1 MPAKRMRSSIVVAI
15 TTPPAP
21 PLGMRE
27 PPASVALE
35 FVTNEHRLIRS
46 MIAEFLGRQGVR
58 EQEDLTQDLWMHLNG
73 RLQRAIPRLD
83 RRRSAMIA
91 MTRNFL
97 RNVRRRNRRVKRRA
111 PAVAS
116 PRPLR
121 G

>member
-27 PPASVALE
+27 TPASVALE

-73 RLQRAIPRLD
+73 RLQRAIQMHPEILSQVLLLADPLPAQELGDHRAD
-83 RRRSAMIA
+83 ETEIGRASCRE
-91 MTRNFL
+91 
-97 RNVRRRNRRVKRRA
+97 RV
-111 PAVAS
+111 
-116 PRPLR
+116 
-121 G
+121 